1 MNLRVI
7 LHNEFTSR
15 WGRPISWKE
24 FSKQGNEATD
34 NVPSGRRRDWLRL
47 LLSLFTNLQI
57 GELVNRK
64 CALAR
69 FIFLVTRA
77 GPLLACLVVRSEGAH
92 PLLGPWKWD
101 NIGFW
106 YLLCQQALVQS
117 LLLPGLIPKEVN
129 NSFLSFCSLVFTSS
143 NSISPSLLQ
152 LVIGDKQLVVVGSPS
167 SK

>member
-1 MNLRVI
+1 VRAST
-7 LHNEFTSR
+7 LH
-15 WGRPISWKE
+15 ISSNK
-24 FSKQGNEATD
+24 G
-34 NVPSGRRRDWLRL
+34 
-47 LLSLFTNLQI
+47 
-57 GELVNRK
+57 
-64 CALAR
+64 
-69 FIFLVTRA
+69 RA

-152 LVIGDKQLVVVGSPS
+152 LVIGDKQLVVVGSLTS
-167 SK
+167 SSFSLRWPRPCIRPLASIFSCIVCSSSGIRLWSTRKGR